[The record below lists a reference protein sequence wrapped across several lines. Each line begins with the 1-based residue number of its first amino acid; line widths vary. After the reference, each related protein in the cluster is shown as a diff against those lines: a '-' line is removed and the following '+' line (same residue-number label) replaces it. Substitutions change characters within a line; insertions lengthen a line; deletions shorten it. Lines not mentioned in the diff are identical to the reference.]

1 MGIRTK
7 SLLVSHDSLLGQM
20 VKGYSNRARKARL
33 ADPQLR
39 DQNDLGLF
47 GHWQTEEYQP
57 PVAVDGK
64 VGHTGAVG
72 TGLPCPAGHI
82 PLSLPGATE

>member
-1 MGIRTK
+1 
-7 SLLVSHDSLLGQM
+7 

-33 ADPQLR
+33 AEPHLQDH
-39 DQNDLGLF
+39 NDLGLF

-64 VGHTGAVG
+64 VRVTLDGSEPG
-72 TGLPCPAGHI
+72 C
-82 PLSLPGATE
+82 LSSG

>member
-1 MGIRTK
+1 
-7 SLLVSHDSLLGQM
+7 M

-33 ADPQLR
+33 AEPQLQ

-47 GHWQTEEYQP
+47 GKWQTEEYQP

-64 VGHTGAVG
+64 VRAAAPGGVRTSLLHPAAV
-72 TGLPCPAGHI
+72 
-82 PLSLPGATE
+82 